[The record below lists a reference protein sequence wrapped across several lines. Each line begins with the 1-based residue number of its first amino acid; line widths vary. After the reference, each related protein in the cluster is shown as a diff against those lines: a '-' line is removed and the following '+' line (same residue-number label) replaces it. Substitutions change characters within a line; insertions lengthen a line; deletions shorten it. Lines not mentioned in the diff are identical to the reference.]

1 MERVET
7 VENLFRTPVLLVL
20 SLEKARGEMIRKG
33 IHLLVAIVPAIH
45 SLIGKNLTLLL
56 LVGGVALY
64 SLLETLTLKGH
75 AIPIFDKI
83 IGAANRERDKGKF
96 AYGPLTLG
104 IGAFLSLVLFPY
116 QAACIAIYALAFGD
130 GFASLI
136 GRIFGRT
143 RPAILLG
150 KSVEGSLSCFLAV
163 YISALHLSHDWKLS
177 FCAAIVASIVEALP
191 LKDWDNIIIP
201 LAVGYIITML
211 AP

>member
-7 VENLFRTPVLLVL
+7 VANLFRTPVLPVL

-45 SLIGKNLTLLL
+45 SLIGSLTLLL
-56 LVGGVALY
+56 LAGGIALY
-64 SLLETLTLKGH
+64 ILLETLTLKGR

-201 LAVGYIITML
+201 LAVGYITTML

>member
-1 MERVET
+1 MESVQT
-7 VENLFRTPVLLVL
+7 IANLFRSPVLPVL

-45 SLIGKNLTLLL
+45 SLFGSYTLLL
-56 LVGGVALY
+56 LAVGTALY
-64 SLLETLTLKGH
+64 ILLEILTLKGCT
-75 AIPIFDKI
+75 IPVFHTI

-96 AYGPLTLG
+96 AFGPLTLG
-104 IGAFLSLVLFPY
+104 LGAFLSLVFFPY
-116 QAACIAIYALAFGD
+116 HAACIAIYALAFGD

-136 GRIFGRT
+136 GRIFGKT
-143 RPAILLG
+143 RPTILMG

-177 FCAAIVASIVEALP
+177 FCAALIAAIMEALP

-201 LAVGYIITML
+201 LAVGYITTVL